1 MDSLSIVVPA
11 FNEARR
17 LPALFEGLDAD
28 ADRAAQAADLSVLEV
43 IVVDDGSTD
52 ETPSLLAERER
63 TDPRLRV
70 IRYEPNRGKGA
81 AVRRG
86 ALEAAG
92 DFVLVT
98 DVDLSTPLA
107 DVVGLSSALRGGS
120 DVAIGSR
127 GLPTSRI
134 GVHQPFHRELM
145 GKTFNGLLRL
155 LTGLP
160 YRDTQCGFKLFRL
173 EAARILFE
181 VQRIDGFAFDAE
193 LCLNARRLGMRVSE
207 VPVAWYDQRD
217 TKVKLLRSSLQM
229 GLDLLRI
236 VLLARRPL
244 PPGTERPASAEAQHS
259 RSVSAGR

>member
-28 ADRAAQAADLSVLEV
+28 ADRAAQAADLTVLEV

-52 ETPSLLAERER
+52 ETPGLLAERER
-63 TDPRLRV
+63 TDPRLRM

-92 DFVLVT
+92 DYVLVT
-98 DVDLSTPLA
+98 DVDLSTPLSELA
-107 DVVGLSSALRGGS
+107 GLSSALREGN
-120 DVAIGSR
+120 DLAIGSR
-127 GLPTSRI
+127 GLPSSRI

-173 EAARILFE
+173 EAARILFD

-207 VPVAWYDQRD
+207 VPVAWYDRRD

-229 GLDLLRI
+229 ALDLLRI
-236 VLLARRPL
+236 VVLARRPL
-244 PPGTERPASAEAQHS
+244 PAVTERPASAESQRS
-259 RSVSAGR
+259 RSMSAGR

>member
-11 FNEARR
+11 FNETRR
-17 LPALFEGLDAD
+17 LPALFEGLYAD
-28 ADRAAQAADLSVLEV
+28 ADHAAQAAGLTVLEV

-63 TDPRLRV
+63 SDPRVRV

-92 DFVLVT
+92 DYVLVT
-98 DVDLSTPLA
+98 DVDLSTPLSEVA
-107 DVVGLSSALRGGS
+107 GLISALREGS

-127 GLPTSRI
+127 GLPSSRI
-134 GVHQPFHRELM
+134 GIHQPFHRELM
-145 GKTFNGLLRL
+145 GKAFNGLLRL

-160 YRDTQCGFKLFRL
+160 YRDTQCGFKLFGR
-173 EAARILFE
+173 EAARALFE

-193 LCLNARRLGMRVSE
+193 LCVNARRLGLRVSE

-217 TKVKLLRSSLQM
+217 TKVKLMGSSLQM
-229 GLDLLRI
+229 ALDLLRI
-236 VLLARRPL
+236 VVRSRRPL
-244 PPGTERPASAEAQHS
+244 PPVTERVESAESERS